1 MNNIEALRKSFDELR
16 LRVPAED
23 FAAFAMENDF
33 SEEIIDAITQTFEM
47 LVQKKQEMSI
57 DFLLK
62 CSRLPLKNPRTFA
75 NFKFDDVKG
84 RDVERLKSIQSL
96 APMYSHKNLAFIG
109 PAGTGKTHLAMAF
122 GYECCQKMMKA
133 YFIKMTELN
142 DLFTE
147 ARKYDRVSRVMTRL
161 IKPSCLIIDEVG
173 HCVFDAENTRLFFDL
188 VDRRYHKEGCSN
200 IVFTSNKQ
208 PVSWRQNFTEEET
221 LLCALDRIFDDSLIF
236 NFNGDSHRGLKREVI
251 SLTTKKIKAAPV
263 MEQPELL

>member
-1 MNNIEALRKSFDELR
+1 MMNNIEALRKSFEELR

-23 FAAFAMENDF
+23 FADFAMENDF
-33 SEEIIDAITQTFEM
+33 SEEIIEAITQTFEM

-57 DFLLK
+57 EFLLK

-161 IKPSCLIIDEVG
+161 MKPSCLIIDEVLESKS
-173 HCVFDAENTRLFFDL
+173 VNDYSSLFNHLVPILESLALKCDL
-188 VDRRYHKEGCSN
+188 VSSDTVSIIDCMVSEFNPYFSN
-200 IVFTSNKQ
+200 SFQSI
-208 PVSWRQNFTEEET
+208 
-221 LLCALDRIFDDSLIF
+221 
-236 NFNGDSHRGLKREVI
+236 
-251 SLTTKKIKAAPV
+251 
-263 MEQPELL
+263 